1 MNISNLHISR
11 GAKIFLVF
19 AAVGLW
25 VLARQQI
32 TQMDE
37 RFFQP
42 SVSGAKG
49 LALYMVGEYSGA
61 ATAYKSHYQE
71 EYLEGRTTGDS
82 GLDALLRGDVELAKE
97 ISTKALENDPD
108 NISALLN
115 LVEIALDAADL
126 DPALRLIENV
136 LQKRTDHFDALLL
149 RAEVQVQKREYGESI
164 ASLNQAFRWSR
175 TEVRISSFLRT
186 LKTTGNLS
194 QLPTA
199 EKPSC
204 LLAHYYRYLRIFDES
219 NARVAISYSKEA
231 IAKGDS
237 QDAAYLNLGVLFDNT
252 QDQEEDALAAF
263 LKAIAVNPKN
273 AEAYRRASFI
283 YSRRGELSK
292 ELLMLKRASESAPDD
307 PFYFGSLRTFLT
319 DKLGDYPQALGL
331 ALKILERHPDDPLAF
346 YSVGY
351 LYHLLGKNELSL
363 HYYEE
368 VLRRQPKNLNAS
380 NGMATILTD
389 LGRRDEAIG
398 MYLRTLSIDPFQSNA
413 HLGLAEAYKEMRH
426 LQEAIAEYQK
436 AFPLD
441 IHSQTNLCTL
451 YHRVLEFE
459 RAAACFRRVL
469 SEDPHNPVAQQF
481 LHYTLKN
488 LIQDSSP

>member
-11 GAKIFLVF
+11 GGKIFLAF

-49 LALYMVGEYSGA
+49 LALYMIGEYSGA
-61 ATAYKSHYQE
+61 ATAYKSHYRE
-71 EYLEGRTTGDS
+71 EYLEGRTTGDA
-82 GLDALLRGDVELAKE
+82 GLGALLRGDFEAAKE
-97 ISTKALENDPD
+97 LSTKALENDPD
-108 NISALLN
+108 NINALLN

-126 DPALRLIENV
+126 DRALRLIENV
-136 LQKRTDHFDALLL
+136 LEKETDQFDALLL
-149 RAEVQVQKREYGESI
+149 RAEVQIQKQAYRDSI
-164 ASLNQAFRWSR
+164 ASLNQALRWSR
-175 TEVRISSFLRT
+175 TETRISSFLRV

-194 QLPTA
+194 QLPAA
-199 EKPSC
+199 ERPSC

-237 QDAAYLNLGVLFDNT
+237 QDEAYLNLGVLFDK

-263 LKAIAVNPKN
+263 LKAIAMNPKN
-273 AEAYRRASFI
+273 AEAYRRASFM
-283 YSRRGELSK
+283 YSRRGELSQ
-292 ELLMLKRASESAPDD
+292 ELMMLKRASESAPDD
-307 PFYFGSLRTFLT
+307 PFYFGTYRNFLT
-319 DKLGDYPQALGL
+319 NKLGDYPQALGL
-331 ALKILERHPDDPLAF
+331 ALKVLERHPDDPVAF
-346 YSVGY
+346 QSVAY

-368 VLRRQPKNLNAS
+368 VLRRQPKNLYAS
-380 NGMATILTD
+380 NGMAAMLTD

-398 MYLRTLSIDPFQSNA
+398 IYLRTLSIDPFQTDA
-413 HLGLAEAYKEMRH
+413 HLGLAEVYKEARH
-426 LQEAIAEYQK
+426 LQEAIVEYQK
-436 AFPLD
+436 ASPLD
-441 IHSQTNLCTL
+441 LHSHTNLCTL
-451 YHRVLEFE
+451 YHRVFEFE
-459 RAAACFRRVL
+459 RAAVCLRRVL
-469 SEDPHNPVAQQF
+469 SKDPRNPVAQQ
-481 LHYTLKN
+481 LLPYTLKN
-488 LIQDSSP
+488 LIPGGSP